1 MKIRVSNITKKFG
14 KIIAVSNCSF
24 EINDG
29 EFFVLLGPSG
39 AGKTTILD
47 IIAGL
52 ERPNNGEIYF
62 GEELVSSPFKV
73 IEPRKRKIGMIFQD
87 LALWPHMTVYQNIE
101 FGLKE
106 RKYSKEER
114 NKKIFNILELTKL
127 LSYKSSYPTQLST
140 GEKQRV
146 AIARAI
152 VLDPDILLVDE
163 PLSNLDEKLADELR
177 LEIQKLQRQFKITTL
192 YVTHNQREAFDIAD
206 KLIIINQGKIEQIG
220 NPEDIYNKPKSLF
233 VAQFIGQSN
242 ILKGNVT
249 SDGIETEIGKLPYNP
264 PIKEDSIIILI
275 RPEDFEVSND
285 GSIVGIVVGRRF
297 LSGEYY
303 YELLINNNK
312 IIVKSDETF
321 SLHEKVRLKVK
332 KSPYIFN
339 N

>member
-1 MKIRVSNITKKFG
+1 VKIRVSNITKKFG